1 MLLCLRSPQDLTDVN
16 VWLLLFN
23 PDMHV
28 QRLPGPSG
36 LHGIVHPKC
45 LCGLFGNSYTS
56 QTACLLLILY
66 LLPTKQFVLAV
77 KQGFILCPAFI
88 HHSADLTFVY
98 LLHMHSKRWWWFMR
112 LCWIGKAS
120 CSVVIHE
127 PSCATRKNRSL
138 PVVFIFEK
146 KIFLCC
152 FFFLHYCCGFIF
164 SLLLPSSSHFI
175 FIVICTVLDVSFCS
189 GWIKLGCY
197 LIPSGSFKLSMYETS
212 TLSCWW

>member
-146 KIFLCC
+146 KKRSFSAV
-152 FFFLHYCCGFIF
+152 FFFF
-164 SLLLPSSSHFI
+164 SLLLWLHFFSPASI
-175 FIVICTVLDVSFCS
+175 FQSFHFHRHLHCPWRFFLFWMNQVRLLLDTK
-189 GWIKLGCY
+189 W
-197 LIPSGSFKLSMYETS
+197 
-212 TLSCWW
+212 